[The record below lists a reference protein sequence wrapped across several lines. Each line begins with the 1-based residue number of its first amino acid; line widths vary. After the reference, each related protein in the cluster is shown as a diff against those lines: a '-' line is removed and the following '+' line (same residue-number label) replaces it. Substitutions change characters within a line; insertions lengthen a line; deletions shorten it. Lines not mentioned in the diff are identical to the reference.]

1 MFERA
6 NSIIA
11 IQQGRGQIGVNAMSL
26 AALPNQSLHSDATAF
41 RHLLL
46 RALWISQPHP
56 KSTLAV
62 PPVSSNVRRLIEGFT
77 SIRRVWGSRIL
88 SATHL
93 DRAPQSWRRVSPDVE
108 KLIAIEW

>member
-1 MFERA
+1 MWLILSASSVHCGSSAGISEHE
-6 NSIIA
+6 
-11 IQQGRGQIGVNAMSL
+11 
-26 AALPNQSLHSDATAF
+26 PNQSLHSDATALC
-41 RHLLL
+41 HLLL
-46 RALWISQPHP
+46 RALWISVPHP

-93 DRAPQSWRRVSPDVE
+93 DRGASEFAVSLPGC
-108 KLIAIEW
+108 